1 MAEIIDNVKVGLFI
15 KDLLKE
21 NRMTQDDLANELH
34 ITKAAVSQNLNGKNS
49 FDIENLMKIAKL
61 FKMSL
66 DDLIA
71 TRRPIDQP
79 DIDSEYIR
87 MMKRGFEDFKK
98 HPPQNL
104 NIGIPDVYG
113 KLFIEYLMENS
124 LHEWIQYIVENKII
138 YADLNQQQYSPI
150 SQKLILYLI
159 KNKLRSPEIIIDS
172 LANKFGQF
180 SFDKLHDREEFIL
193 LVSQNQ
199 AYNVF
204 EKILLQKIQFKY
216 SKFILFINF
225 KITDLNPVYDRKI
238 LMDDIIRLKLF
249 DLWKLTVD
257 LVLKKQSF
265 ASNEKFFLML
275 SNANFLEGLHYFIQM
290 IPTPNRLETFASSS
304 VSKAMEYLLKTE
316 QVHLIMLAIKKQF
329 IYDINDIVILAIKF
343 NTMNLVEEIIQTYP
357 QSLKVRKIAMTLSTN
372 LQFELLEKYPL
383 LFTSEVLSY
392 TLDHLSLKDANRE
405 VLNGLIK
412 IGAIFNSKFTN
423 ENTAEKM
430 NRILPKSKKGKN

>member
-34 ITKAAVSQNLNGKNS
+34 ITKAAVSQNLNGRNS

-124 LHEWIQYIVENKII
+124 LHEWIQYIVENKVN
-138 YADLNQQQYSPI
+138 YADLNQQQFSPI

-159 KNKLRSPEIIIDS
+159 KNKLRSPEIIIDAY
-172 LANKFGQF
+172 ANKFGQF
-180 SFDKLHDREEFIL
+180 AFDQLHDREEFML
-193 LVSQNQ
+193 LISQHQ

-204 EKILLQKIQFKY
+204 EKLLLQKIRFQY
-216 SKFILFINF
+216 SKFILFINV
-225 KITDLNPVYDRKI
+225 KITDLNPVYDRKTLI
-238 LMDDIIRLKLF
+238 DDIIRLKLF

-257 LVLKKQSF
+257 SVLIKQSF
-265 ASNEKFFLML
+265 SSNEKFFLKL
-275 SNANFLEGLHYFIQM
+275 SNANFLEGLHYFIQK
-290 IPTPNRLETFASSS
+290 IPSPNRLETFASQA
-304 VSKAMEYLLKTE
+304 VSKAMEYLLKS
-316 QVHLIMLAIKKQF
+316 QQIHLIMLTIKKQF

-343 NTMNLVEEIIQTYP
+343 NTMNLVEEIFQTYP
-357 QSLKVRKIAMTLSTN
+357 HTLKIMKIATILSVY
-372 LQFELLEKYPL
+372 LQFEFMEKYPL

-430 NRILPKSKKGKN
+430 NRILPKLKKGKN